1 MQEIAPGGFQI
12 MWKPSA
18 VSSTANPATS
28 SSIFR
33 RKNEHPMKI
42 MTTFAES
49 QYTMTIMSPINPS
62 HLLSA
67 ARAEFAVR
75 GGYNILI
82 NNVLRNKG
90 DVVTDAAC
98 FRIRRSEIN

>member
-1 MQEIAPGGFQI
+1 MIPICA
-12 MWKPSA
+12 
-18 VSSTANPATS
+18 
-28 SSIFR
+28 SSI
-33 RKNEHPMKI
+33 
-42 MTTFAES
+42 
-49 QYTMTIMSPINPS
+49 
-62 HLLSA
+62 LSA
-67 ARAEFAVR
+67 ASADFSVR

>member
-1 MQEIAPGGFQI
+1 
-12 MWKPSA
+12 
-18 VSSTANPATS
+18 
-28 SSIFR
+28 
-33 RKNEHPMKI
+33 MKI
-42 MTTFAES
+42 MTTFVGS
-49 QYTMTIMSPINPS
+49 QYTMTIMNPINAS

-82 NNVLRNKG
+82 NNILRNKG

-98 FRIRRSEIN
+98 FRMRYSEIN